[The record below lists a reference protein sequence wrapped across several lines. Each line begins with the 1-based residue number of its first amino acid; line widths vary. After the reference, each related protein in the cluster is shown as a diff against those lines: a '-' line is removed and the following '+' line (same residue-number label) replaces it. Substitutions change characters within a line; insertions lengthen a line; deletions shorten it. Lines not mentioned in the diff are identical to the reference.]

1 MMATEIYKSNHCF
14 IMLTYAFI
22 KELVCCG
29 RLKKSMP
36 CIKPDVRAYWDHIQ
50 SQSENVEL
58 FSLDKALFRL
68 SSACSSSFISHN
80 FQKKMDNREYKSSS
94 EFADDVRIIFTNC
107 YRYNP
112 PDSDVVMMAKK
123 LQDVFEMKYAKLPDE
138 PASANCDKA
147 DSSESSESESESDDD
162 SEEER
167 ELKIKSL
174 QEELKKIQE
183 ELEKLTEEHMQKLK
197 QKKEKSEKKK
207 KKKKEKLDKKE
218 KVIETPIT
226 VPSSTN
232 TTSVTPSVNAIKTPK
247 VKATKKLP
255 LEPKSTKKKTPTVR
269 TPSAKKNK
277 VVAAGN
283 GGVPPVAFDSDDED
297 NAKPMTYD
305 EKRQLSLD
313 INKLP
318 GNYVINH

>member
-1 MMATEIYKSNHCF
+1 
-14 IMLTYAFI
+14 
-22 KELVCCG
+22 
-29 RLKKSMP
+29 MP

-58 FSLDKALFRL
+58 LSLDKALFRL
-68 SSACSSSFISHN
+68 SSACSSSFISHY

-138 PASANCDKA
+138 PASANGDKA

-183 ELEKLTEEHMQKLK
+183 ELGKLTEEHMQKLK